1 MSYDELLKVF
11 GQFGL
16 TLLVGILIGLEREMR
31 DAGRSAPGL
40 RDFVLFALIGASS
53 AFLAAHYDAIWFIAL
68 GFAGLL
74 ALILSGYWANRKQ
87 ATGITTE
94 LAAMMTFFLGVLI
107 LLGTPILAI
116 ALAILTLGVLF
127 PKQAIKQYSAKVSPS
142 ELQAVLLFLVITF
155 IVLPIVPNQSLDHFA
170 TFEAGSIEQLDPE
183 SQRVTIQPVE
193 VPGPGAMDIRGL
205 VLRRVD

>member
-1 MSYDELLKVF
+1 MSYDELLTVF

-16 TLLVGILIGLEREMR
+16 TLLVGSLIGLEREMR

-40 RDFVLFALIGASS
+40 RDFVLISLLGAFS
-53 AFLAAHYDAIWFIAL
+53 AFLAVRYDALWFIAL
-68 GFAGLL
+68 GFVGLL
-74 ALILSGYWANRKQ
+74 ALLLSGYWVSRKQ

-94 LAAMMTFFLGVLI
+94 LAAIMTFFLGVLI
-107 LLGTPILAI
+107 LVGTPILAI

-127 PKQAIKQYSAKVSPS
+127 PKAAIKQYSAKVSPH

-170 TFEAGSIEQLDPE
+170 TFMAGTITQLEPE
-183 SQRVTIQPVE
+183 SQRVTIQPVNS
-193 VPGPGAMDIRGL
+193 PPAAS
-205 VLRRVD
+205 